1 VKSQFSFKKPELN
14 EISEDCKQFNT
25 FVNKTIDLDCC
36 EEYGISCDQNG
47 YIKKLYM

>member
-1 VKSQFSFKKPELN
+1 MN

-25 FVNKTIDLDCC
+25 FVNKSLDMNCC
-36 EEYGISCDQNG
+36 EEYGISCDENG